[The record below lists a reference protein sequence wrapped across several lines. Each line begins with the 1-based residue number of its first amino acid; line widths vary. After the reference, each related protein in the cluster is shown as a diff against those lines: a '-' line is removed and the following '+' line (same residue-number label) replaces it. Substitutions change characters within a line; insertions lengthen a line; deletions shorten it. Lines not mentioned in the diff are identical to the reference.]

1 MVDAA
6 CCIISGEDNQ
16 MEQEFEFSDPNL
28 SQYETVLDVSETDL
42 KVTSSP
48 KSNKSD
54 KSKTIPTSEET
65 KVDQNVI
72 SSIHVI
78 EEKVC
83 QLSSTF
89 ECINEKLKQIDK
101 FDTIIKSNTFDL
113 VSRTK
118 LLEEKLYKKIKK
130 NSKEDIVV
138 KLKDIDQ
145 SYKSQ
150 RDKILTVESN
160 LQGLT
165 DSNRTSLHTLDE
177 RMSLLETRLKEVVS
191 KPHTQWED
199 STNSTN
205 LNLIQENIELKR
217 ENHHMKLRLTEL

>member
-1 MVDAA
+1 
-6 CCIISGEDNQ
+6 
-16 MEQEFEFSDPNL
+16 
-28 SQYETVLDVSETDL
+28 
-42 KVTSSP
+42 
-48 KSNKSD
+48 
-54 KSKTIPTSEET
+54 
-65 KVDQNVI
+65 
-72 SSIHVI
+72 
-78 EEKVC
+78 VC

-89 ECINEKLKQIDK
+89 DKHIECINEKLKQIDK
-101 FDTIIKSNTFDL
+101 FDTIIKSITSDL